1 MMIYLQRLNQ
11 NMYIKY
17 SEQSILD
24 LNAIIEYISKD
35 SVRRALSYADF
46 LKTKI
51 ELLIS
56 SPYIGVEC
64 RRKKVYQDCRVYIVD
79 SYLVFYTVQE
89 STIIIRRILNSAVNY
104 IRKEI

>member
-51 ELLIS
+51 EILIS

-64 RRKKVYQDCRVYIVD
+64 RHKKVYQDCRVYIVD

>member
-1 MMIYLQRLNQ
+1 
-11 NMYIKY
+11 MYIKY

-64 RRKKVYQDCRVYIVD
+64 RHKKVYQDCRVYIVD

-104 IRKEI
+104 IRKEIWRY